1 MVPGEKP
8 SSIKYRENST
18 SYLSSRAQWPHLVNV
33 WQGWNPR
40 IFYRLVKGR
49 VGGENPRRKPPGS
62 PTENIFG
69 TPSTSEIPTPPP
81 RRNPCSKLLDYT
93 ARPRAEQNSTSVQSS
108 KRPQAEEVLL
118 FGATITL
125 ITWWFS
131 SITSNG
137 VGSPHKNLQ
146 IHNLGTHHNPEN
158 LTSPHNDPQWQDCRY
173 FFEMLLNHHII
184 LNFVNFKPNSIN
196 LNRLL
201 NCFYEKM

>member
-1 MVPGEKP
+1 MGWKTSTRVKNPQKFMENPHFRRKATKEMVPGEKP

-69 TPSTSEIPTPPP
+69 TPSTSDIPTPPP

-118 FGATITL
+118 
-125 ITWWFS
+125 S
-131 SITSNG
+131 E
-137 VGSPHKNLQ
+137 LQ
-146 IHNLGTHHNPEN
+146 LRWLLGD
-158 LTSPHNDPQWQDCRY
+158 LAA
-173 FFEMLLNHHII
+173 
-184 LNFVNFKPNSIN
+184 
-196 LNRLL
+196 
-201 NCFYEKM
+201 